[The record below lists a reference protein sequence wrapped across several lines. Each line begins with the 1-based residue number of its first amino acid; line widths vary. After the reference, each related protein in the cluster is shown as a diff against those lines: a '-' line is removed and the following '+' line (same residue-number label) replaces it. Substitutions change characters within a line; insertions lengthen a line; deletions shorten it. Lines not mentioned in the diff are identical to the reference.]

1 MYAPIESEKP
11 GGRRF
16 RKLKRKER
24 EQKVIGIETKSENI
38 DEYLS
43 DDVILYDPQN

>member
-1 MYAPIESEKP
+1 MYAPIESEKR